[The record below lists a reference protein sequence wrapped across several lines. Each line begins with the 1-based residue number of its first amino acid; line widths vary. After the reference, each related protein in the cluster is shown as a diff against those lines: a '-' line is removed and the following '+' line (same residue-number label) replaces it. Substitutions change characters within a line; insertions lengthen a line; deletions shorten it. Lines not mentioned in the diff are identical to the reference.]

1 MSVFQKLFAML
12 FLKAVPQN
20 LPCMKSLAVSLTLL
34 YWASGVLVLS
44 STLKPSTL
52 MENMLLSVVILLVF
66 IYGILRILNFQ
77 ARFVQTFSAI
87 VGVGLLFNLLSWPL
101 LAVIADNSG
110 TESLLASVSFIFL
123 MLISWEVLVKAH
135 IFKQALGTSMLNA
148 LLLSFS
154 LFFITMTLSQLLF
167 PAGVSH

>member
-87 VGVGLLFNLLSWPL
+87 VGVGMLFNLLSWPL
-101 LAVIADNSG
+101 LAVIADNSS
-110 TESLLASVSFIFL
+110 TIASVSFIFL

>member
-1 MSVFQKLFAML
+1 ML

-87 VGVGLLFNLLSWPL
+87 VGVGMLFNLLSWPL
-101 LAVIADNSG
+101 LAVIADNSS
-110 TESLLASVSFIFL
+110 TIASVSFIFL